1 MEAIGGYFSLELP
14 LYEVHHRDTQD
25 CVGELILKYGNM
37 EQMNEV
43 IENMDKYVHIKV
55 EMMGPFLTA

>member
-25 CVGELILKYGNM
+25 GVGELMLRYDNM

-43 IENMDKYVHIKV
+43 IENMDEYVHIKV
-55 EMMGPFLTA
+55 KK